1 MSNLDNF
8 EKMMANNRDALNS
21 RPSDE
26 AWNRLSHRLKQRE
39 TPPPS
44 PSSKIR
50 LWPRYLAAASILLV
64 VAGALTVFFNANT
77 QKNKYLVEFID
88 YSASDSPIT
97 RSTPEQY
104 YAEEIES
111 PDAYKDMPSP
121 APAYNITKEVASK
134 KVEAAPQT
142 SSSVRLAEERSKD
155 LAASTPNQMN
165 ELATPTEKM
174 ASPAPSAPT
183 NASIPEPYLSEDR
196 ERTAQVLDDRAPAP
210 KTLAMKRMS
219 LEINKIE
226 ASEKETKNEASEADE
241 PEQSGLS
248 AAFENEQH
256 LNSELAKNDANLT
269 ARSNAPHAKFKA
281 KEVVAKKKTTRTEA
295 EMQWMAMNWLMGTWQ
310 NNSFNGTSIEKWQ
323 SKNSLTI
330 EGSAYRVVGKD
341 TIFTEKIIIQ
351 REELGIS
358 LLCKFDASQ
367 GYVRY
372 QLYMSHDNNMLFIQA
387 YNPNAPNEIEFKGKN
402 KNEMVVSYRFNRGG
416 TFSDQQK
423 NYLQNRNNLN
433 DVKASRALSR
443 KN

>member
-39 TPPPS
+39 LLPP

-64 VAGALTVFFNANT
+64 VSGALLIFFNANT

-88 YSASDSPIT
+88 YSDTDSSII
-97 RSTPEQY
+97 RSIPEDH
-104 YAEEIES
+104 YAQKRES
-111 PDAYKDMPSP
+111 IDADKDMPP
-121 APAYNITKEVASK
+121 PAYKITKEVTSN
-134 KVEAAPQT
+134 KVEAAPQIL
-142 SSSVRLAEERSKD
+142 SSVKLGDERSKD
-155 LAASTPNQMN
+155 LAASPPSQTN
-165 ELATPTEKM
+165 ELAKPIPQEVQVYAQEKM
-174 ASPAPSAPT
+174 MASAPAPTAF
-183 NASIPEPYLSEDR
+183 PEPHLS
-196 ERTAQVLDDRAPAP
+196 RASAP
-210 KTLAMKRMS
+210 KTLAMKPMP

-226 ASEKETKNEASEADE
+226 ASENEAKNEASEADE
-241 PEQSGLS
+241 PEQRGLS

-256 LNSELAKNDANLT
+256 LNSELAKNDAKLT

-281 KEVVAKKKTTRTEA
+281 TEVAAKKKTTRTEA

-310 NNSFNGTSIEKWQ
+310 NNTFNGTSIEKWQ

-330 EGSAYRVVGKD
+330 EGAAYRVVGRD

-367 GYVRY
+367 GYVHY
-372 QLYMSHDNNMLFIQA
+372 QLYTSHGNNMLFIQA
-387 YNPNAPNEIEFKGKN
+387 YNPNAPNEIELQGKN
-402 KNEMVVSYRFNRGG
+402 KNEMVVTYRFNRGG

-433 DVKASRALSR
+433 EVKASRVLSR

>member
-88 YSASDSPIT
+88 YSASDSSVM
-97 RSTPEQY
+97 RSLPDDH
-104 YAEEIES
+104 YAQQTES
-111 PDAYKDMPSP
+111 IDAYGDMPPP
-121 APAYNITKEVASK
+121 APAYNITKDVSSK
-134 KVEAAPQT
+134 KPEAAPQT
-142 SSSVRLAEERSKD
+142 SSSVRVAEESRKD
-155 LAASTPNQMN
+155 LAASPPNQTN
-165 ELATPTEKM
+165 ELAKSIPQEAPVSAQEKIT
-174 ASPAPSAPT
+174 ASAPAPTA
-183 NASIPEPYLSEDR
+183 IPEPYLSR
-196 ERTAQVLDDRAPAP
+196 VPAAP
-210 KTLAMKRMS
+210 KTLAMKPMP

-226 ASEKETKNEASEADE
+226 ASEKETKNEALEADE
-241 PEQSGLS
+241 PEQRGLS

-256 LNSELAKNDANLT
+256 LNRELAKNEDKLT

-281 KEVVAKKKTTRTEA
+281 SEVSAKKKTTRSEA
-295 EMQWMAMNWLMGTWQ
+295 EMQWLAMNWLMGTWQ
-310 NNSFNGTSIEKWQ
+310 NNTFNGTSIEKWQ

-387 YNPNAPNEIEFKGKN
+387 YNPNAPNEIEFQGKN
-402 KNEMVVSYRFNRGG
+402 KNEMIVSYRFNRGG
-416 TFSDQQK
+416 AFSDQQK